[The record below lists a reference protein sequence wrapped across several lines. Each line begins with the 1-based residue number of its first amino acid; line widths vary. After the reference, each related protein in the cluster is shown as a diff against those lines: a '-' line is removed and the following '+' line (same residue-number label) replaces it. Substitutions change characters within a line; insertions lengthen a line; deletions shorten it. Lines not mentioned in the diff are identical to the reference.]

1 MRTSYNA
8 KIKKGAHGMKR
19 PCLVRLGAVVL
30 AVVAIPLTLIQSQ
43 NAMAQEV
50 MDTFA
55 IEPLQAVSFGG
66 GDGDSF
72 SVEHISRS
80 DNTVTVLLRPMGE
93 GCVFRFPVSVGRS
106 VQLRADT
113 AGGQSLMCK
122 ATLQPITED
131 GTARFGAECN
141 EAPISHERK
150 CPPDGDTA
158 SVDHP
163 QH

>member
-1 MRTSYNA
+1 MN
-8 KIKKGAHGMKR
+8 R
-19 PCLVRLGAVVL
+19 PCLVRLCS
-30 AVVAIPLTLIQSQ
+30 AVVALFAIPLGFAHSEEAI
-43 NAMAQEV
+43 E
-50 MDTFA
+50 TFA
-55 IEPLQAVSFGG
+55 VAPLQAVTFGG

-72 SVEHISRS
+72 SVEQISRG

-93 GCVFRFPVSVGRS
+93 RCTFRFPVSVGRS

-113 AGGQSLMCK
+113 PGGQSLLCK

-141 EAPISHERK
+141 EAPVSHEHK

-158 SVDHP
+158 SIDHP